1 MLLLHNLHWTGTA
14 NISCMPINVCHISL
28 GYTGFRIPQ
37 SDHSVDPAAIATGAS
52 WSGSYCNIPKCQL
65 FSQFLTIT
73 NKHVRVNTDVLIQIP
88 PCHHTPILGQKTER
102 KETCSGLRGT
112 RTAFPSDWPISWGE
126 GIKTCGLSWR
136 ILNSDPLFKLVYLLI
151 NFPMIQTSILKS
163 WIGNQQ
169 YWRSCSRLQQML
181 TGLRLL
187 PKSWSNSKRIDSIYL
202 SILRLFHVCSE
213 LESYNPE
220 ACGTTHRNPIQ
231 ALKPDGKK
239 CI

>member
-88 PCHHTPILGQKTER
+88 PCHHTPIRRQNGR
-102 KETCSGLRGT
+102 KRVLVSGEPALLFLRTG
-112 RTAFPSDWPISWGE
+112 RLVE
-126 GIKTCGLSWR
+126 EKEL
-136 ILNSDPLFKLVYLLI
+136 KLVDCHEGFLIQILYL
-151 NFPMIQTSILKS
+151 N
-163 WIGNQQ
+163 
-169 YWRSCSRLQQML
+169 
-181 TGLRLL
+181 
-187 PKSWSNSKRIDSIYL
+187 
-202 SILRLFHVCSE
+202 
-213 LESYNPE
+213 
-220 ACGTTHRNPIQ
+220 
-231 ALKPDGKK
+231 
-239 CI
+239 